1 MALVLNW
8 RVELTGEEL
17 RGTRDFSI
25 LWARDR
31 NVRVFL
37 NSKSP
42 LELMDLKRFL
52 RQYEDHLEYQLQIIT
67 RESSVQLIFQFCLI
81 IYQFINLPAIEV
93 TYRNLA
99 SSSDYFEGV
108 ETVQWLSGLILRIVS
123 IFLSAYST
131 LSWPLKVCCAVLR
144 KVADLSSTHALSCW
158 ALTPRC
164 QVFDF
169 QIMQP

>member
-1 MALVLNW
+1 
-8 RVELTGEEL
+8 
-17 RGTRDFSI
+17 
-25 LWARDR
+25 
-31 NVRVFL
+31 
-37 NSKSP
+37 
-42 LELMDLKRFL
+42 MDLQTFL
-52 RQYEDHLEYQLQIIT
+52 RSYEDHIEYQLQIIT

-131 LSWPLKVCCAVLR
+131 LSWPLKVRCAVLR
-144 KVADLSSTHALSCW
+144 RHAVLFSTQAL
-158 ALTPRC
+158 LG
-164 QVFDF
+164 
-169 QIMQP
+169 

>member
-1 MALVLNW
+1 MKNPENPEIPAIIPVIFAKSP
-8 RVELTGEEL
+8 GF
-17 RGTRDFSI
+17 GIFSGFFTFGI
-25 LWARDR
+25 RIFFVGWDIPTKSHLCGP
-31 NVRVFL
+31 NLSHVSFFL

-42 LELMDLKRFL
+42 LELMDLQTFL
-52 RQYEDHLEYQLQIIT
+52 RQYEDHIEYQLQIIT

-99 SSSDYFEGV
+99 KASDYFEGV

-131 LSWPLKVCCAVLR
+131 LSWPLKV
-144 KVADLSSTHALSCW
+144 H
-158 ALTPRC
+158 
-164 QVFDF
+164 
-169 QIMQP
+169 